1 MNYNYYQVSLVSQV
15 LYGDIIKFIEKSIA
29 MILYRDNII
38 WSWQWLWTEN
48 LPGNN
53 NPLYIQPPEH
63 QPKKHKYKNT

>member
-38 WSWQWLWTEN
+38 
-48 LPGNN
+48 
-53 NPLYIQPPEH
+53 
-63 QPKKHKYKNT
+63 